1 MKEILTVEKLKLKRS
16 KIWILYILGP
26 LIGVMLAYTN
36 FYNNYELFVQ
46 PGDNEWI
53 EAWTQVAIFMGPFVL
68 PIMVGVYAA
77 FVCRSEHV
85 SGGWKQLLALPVQRT
100 KIFLGKFLITA
111 TMIAV
116 TLFIVLILFL
126 GFGLVKG
133 INGDLPML
141 TLIGYC
147 IKGFLACLPLMLLQL
162 IISIRSKTF
171 GIPLAVSIV
180 FTLPAIIVAS
190 TPLGQIYPWT
200 QPMLA
205 MSPADESPIK
215 SYFTFYTLLSILSM
229 ALLYFGIRNFAKR
242 DIL

>member
-1 MKEILTVEKLKLKRS
+1 MKEILNVEKLKLKRS

-46 PGDNEWI
+46 PGDNEWL

-205 MSPADESPIK
+205 MSPADESPIE

>member
-1 MKEILTVEKLKLKRS
+1 MKEILNVEKLKLKRS

-205 MSPADESPIK
+205 MSPADESPIE

>member
-1 MKEILTVEKLKLKRS
+1 MKEILNVEKLKLKRS

-116 TLFIVLILFL
+116 TLFMVLILFL
-126 GFGLVKG
+126 GVGLVKG
-133 INGDLPML
+133 INGELPML

-205 MSPADESPIK
+205 MSPTDESPIE
-215 SYFTFYTLLSILSM
+215 SYFTFYTLLSILSVG
-229 ALLYFGIRNFAKR
+229 LLYFGTRNFAKR

>member
-205 MSPADESPIK
+205 MSPVDESPIE
-215 SYFTFYTLLSILSM
+215 SYFTFYTLLSILSI

>member
-26 LIGVMLAYTN
+26 LIGVTLAYTN
-36 FYNNYELFVQ
+36 FYNNYKLFVQ
-46 PGDNEWI
+46 SGDNEWI

-85 SGGWKQLLALPVQRT
+85 SGGWKHLLSLPVQRN

-111 TMIAV
+111 TMVAV
-116 TLFIVLILFL
+116 TLFIVLILFV

-133 INGDLPML
+133 VNGELPML
-141 TLIGYC
+141 PLIGYC

-190 TPLGQIYPWT
+190 TPLGQVYPWT

-205 MSPADESPIK
+205 MSPADESPIE
-215 SYFTFYTLLSILSM
+215 SYFTFYTLLSILSI

>member
-16 KIWILYILGP
+16 KLWILYILGP
-26 LIGVMLAYTN
+26 LIGVTLAYTN
-36 FYNNYELFVQ
+36 FHNNYKLFVQ

-85 SGGWKQLLALPVQRT
+85 SGGWKHLLSLPVQRN

-111 TMIAV
+111 TMVAV

-133 INGDLPML
+133 INGELPML

-205 MSPADESPIK
+205 MSPADESPIE
-215 SYFTFYTLLSILSM
+215 SYFTFYTLLSILSI
-229 ALLYFGIRNFAKR
+229 ALLCFGIRNFAKR